1 MLFFFF
7 KEIQSRDVILYSS
20 RARMYLSKPEENPVQ
35 SFYSLVYCYLV
46 IVGDLVSIQLDCLP
60 EKNAERCLDHALA
73 F

>member
-1 MLFFFF
+1 
-7 KEIQSRDVILYSS
+7 
-20 RARMYLSKPEENPVQ
+20 MYLSKPEESPVQ